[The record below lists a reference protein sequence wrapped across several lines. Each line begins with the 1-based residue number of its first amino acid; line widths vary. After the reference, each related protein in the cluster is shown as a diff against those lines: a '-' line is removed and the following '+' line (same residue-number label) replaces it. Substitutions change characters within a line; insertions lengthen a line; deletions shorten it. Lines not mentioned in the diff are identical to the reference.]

1 MSRNYPYGAPE
12 RGHGT
17 GGFLRNTEQKER
29 QLWCPPLPDTF
40 PGHYALGGYSERQVI
55 RIARKYLV
63 RRENL
68 QRAWARVH
76 HHFPE
81 TLTSQR
87 PLDILEFSTAH
98 GAMLEVWRHFGHR
111 VRGTD
116 FAGWPDDYNS
126 KAKRPS
132 FLETILGEPHDN
144 PRGPKTLGW
153 VYQPIIESLGLEV
166 DLFDAGR
173 LPYPYGD
180 KSFDV
185 LCCYQAIEAYGTPDT
200 WMQIVEDFCRI
211 ARQSIVIG
219 FNPPPRKLRD
229 DETHM
234 ALTREVTDRLRRYD
248 RNGFQCV
255 FMEFG
260 ETRVGFHPTAVK
272 LMAKGGAA
280 KSKARSE

>member
-1 MSRNYPYGAPE
+1 MRK
-12 RGHGT
+12 
-17 GGFLRNTEQKER
+17 TEQTER
-29 QLWCPPLPDTF
+29 QLWCPPMPASF
-40 PGHYALGGYSERQVI
+40 PAHYALGDYSERQLI
-55 RIARKYLV
+55 RIARKYLY

-81 TLTSQR
+81 TLSAQN

-116 FAGWPDDYNS
+116 FAGWPDNYNS
-126 KAKRPS
+126 KAKVPA
-132 FLETILGEPHDN
+132 FLDALLATVHDN

-166 DLFDAGR
+166 DLFDAGN
-173 LPYPYGD
+173 LPYAYAD
-180 KSFDV
+180 KSCDV
-185 LCCYQAIEAYGTPDT
+185 ICCYQAIEAYGPPDI
-200 WMQIVEDFCRI
+200 WMQVADEFCRI

-219 FNPPPRKLRD
+219 FNPPPLKLRED
-229 DETHM
+229 LAHM
-234 ALTREVTDRLRRYD
+234 DLARAATDRLRSFN

-260 ETRVGFHPTAVK
+260 ETRAGYHPTAVK
-272 LMAKGGAA
+272 LMAQGGVATA
-280 KSKARSE
+280 KARSE